1 MTGSWSNVKSKHAR
15 LELLFKDGFKLYYND
30 IRNFG
35 TFQVKTREQLK
46 QKIKSIG
53 DDMLSNPPSSTD
65 FLNKLRK
72 YNNKEICE
80 VLMNQKLFSGIGNYI
95 KAESLWYSRIYP
107 LARVKDLTDLNLETL
122 YKAIIFVIN
131 KSYREQGATIKDY
144 YTFDGDSGNAT
155 NGFVVYG
162 RKLDYN
168 NMTVLKTK
176 TADKRTTHWVVERQV
191 YGKRKETL

>member
-107 LARVKDLTDLNLETL
+107 LAHVKDLTDLNLETL
-122 YKAIIFVIN
+122 YKAVIFVIKN
-131 KSYREQGATIKDY
+131 HIESKVQQ
-144 YTFDGDSGNAT
+144 
-155 NGFVVYG
+155 
-162 RKLDYN
+162 
-168 NMTVLKTK
+168 LKTTILLMEIVAMLQ
-176 TADKRTTHWVVERQV
+176 TALLFMDVN
-191 YGKRKETL
+191 